1 MKEKAED
8 FPGKI
13 ILEYSPESFTG
24 TEVEFALDICTA
36 VQDIWEP
43 TPENK
48 IIFNLPATVE
58 MNTPN
63 VYADQIEWMHKHFKN
78 RESIIL
84 SVHPHND
91 RGTGIAATELSLLA
105 GADRVEGTLFGNG
118 ERTGNID
125 ILNIAYNMFSQGID
139 PELNIENI
147 KEIIEESGLSQKDFA
162 KRLDTT
168 PKNLSILV
176 RGEQSLS
183 IDIAMKLSRM
193 LGTSVDY
200 WLNLQKSYDA
210 LIAEFESSKELEQE
224 RRIFKYFQYTY
235 FRENF
240 GLPDLP
246 RKTNEQIKCLRE
258 FLNVASLSVFTKQN
272 MAVSFR
278 SASEDMKEA
287 NTARANAMVQIAIN
301 QALKIEAPKFDKKK
315 FEKAVDYA
323 LTLTTQHGD
332 FYPLIRK
339 AFEDAGVIF
348 VILPNLPGSG
358 INGATKKI
366 GQNVMLMVNDRR
378 FYSDTFWF
386 TLFHEIGHIIKLRL
400 KMSTLARRIQQI
412 NMRKTN

>member
-1 MKEKAED
+1 MSNYIEYNDKIA
-8 FPGKI
+8 FHPG
-13 ILEYSPESFTG
+13 Y
-24 TEVEFALDICTA
+24 
-36 VQDIWEP
+36 
-43 TPENK
+43 
-48 IIFNLPATVE
+48 
-58 MNTPN
+58 
-63 VYADQIEWMHKHFKN
+63 Y
-78 RESIIL
+78 
-84 SVHPHND
+84 
-91 RGTGIAATELSLLA
+91 
-105 GADRVEGTLFGNG
+105 
-118 ERTGNID
+118 
-125 ILNIAYNMFSQGID
+125 
-139 PELNIENI
+139 I

-258 FLNVASLSVFTKQN
+258 FLNVASLSVFT
-272 MAVSFR
+272 VSFR
-278 SASEDMKEA
+278 SASEDMKET

-339 AFEDAGVIF
+339 VFEDAGVIF

-386 TLFHEIGHIIKLRL
+386 TLFHEIGHIINGDYGITFENEHAGQEDAADKYAEDKLIPPGEYEAFVRMNEFSENAVRRFAERIALSKAL
-400 KMSTLARRIQQI
+400 KHKYKVITS
-412 NMRKTN
+412 